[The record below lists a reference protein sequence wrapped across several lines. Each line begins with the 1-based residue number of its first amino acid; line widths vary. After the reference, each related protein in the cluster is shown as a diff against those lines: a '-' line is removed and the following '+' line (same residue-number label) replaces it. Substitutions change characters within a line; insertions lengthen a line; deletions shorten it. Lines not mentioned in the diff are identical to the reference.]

1 MILFDNLGSSASRIL
16 SVKKNFLRQNL
27 DTVLFDENRKPK
39 SISFSQK
46 KRQYT
51 FTDKS
56 VVASVVLVN
65 YNHGHYLSE
74 SINSIV
80 NQTYPDIEIIVIDGG
95 SVDNSKEILE
105 SYPGIKWISEPDN
118 NSGHAFAKGVL
129 LATGSYIFFLTS
141 SDGFVDSE
149 WIETSVMLLR
159 SDTDL
164 ALVSADVV
172 GVRQNSVLNGYKW
185 PEGPS
190 TAWKNKELFFNWLF
204 HGIGVTPITFA
215 IRKEVLDICSPSIE
229 KLLDMRDQDSADY
242 FWFLIGN
249 FFNSGYIGVKIAK
262 ISSFVRFHNDR
273 IEDGVYLPRQRNWL
287 HRLIISRRRKLLF
300 SRKSATFI
308 NSLGEHVSREKISY
322 SEIVRGFF
330 LAKILNLLGRVR
342 KDPFDVD

>member
-1 MILFDNLGSSASRIL
+1 M
-16 SVKKNFLRQNL
+16 VQNL
-27 DTVLFDENRKPK
+27 DTILFDEFGKPK
-39 SISFSQK
+39 SINFSEK

-51 FTDKS
+51 FSDES
-56 VVASVVLVN
+56 SVASVVLVN

-74 SINSIV
+74 ALNSIV
-80 NQTYPDIEIIVIDGG
+80 NQTYTDIEIIVIDGG

-129 LATGSYIFFLTS
+129 LATGSYVYFLTS

-149 WIETSVMLLR
+149 WVANSVKLLR

-185 PEGPS
+185 PVDPP
-190 TAWKNKELFFNWLF
+190 TTWTNKELFFNWLF
-204 HGIGVTPITFA
+204 HGTGVTPITFA
-215 IRKEVLDICSPSIE
+215 IRKEVLEFCAPSIDQ
-229 KLLDMRDQDSADY
+229 LLDLRNPDSADY

-273 IEDGVYLPRQRNWL
+273 IEDGTYLPRQRNLL
-287 HRLIISRRRKLLF
+287 HRLIVQRRRKLMF
-300 SRKSATFI
+300 SLKSAIFI
-308 NSLGEHVSREKISY
+308 NPLGENVSRERIPY
-322 SEIVRGFF
+322 SEIVREFF
-330 LAKILNLLGRVR
+330 KAKTRNLLGRTSKR
-342 KDPFDVD
+342 SI